1 MEREQEKE
9 MDTRDRVK
17 EKEELEELR
26 AKILAEGHDN
36 PDAAFQKVGER
47 ELQRFLNLCIEKGA
61 YVVAEGDLGYGEDC
75 KILLEQKFL
84 FFNRNKQIFVVFL
97 LANHRLVLKE
107 RNSTGRSCL
116 LNLQRR
122 RSLPQPQ
129 RLWRPSQR
137 YPKPQNNHLCLAC
150 QQSQTQIQTATCLM
164 PHLSPCQIWKTV
176 LRRVVTMKVR
186 YYS

>member
-61 YVVAEGDLGYGEDC
+61 YVVAEGDLSYGEDC

-84 FFNRNKQIFVVFL
+84 DINKIKPFFSTEINKFL
-97 LANHRLVLKE
+97 LFFF
-107 RNSTGRSCL
+107 L
-116 LNLQRR
+116 LIIG
-122 RSLPQPQ
+122 
-129 RLWRPSQR
+129 
-137 YPKPQNNHLCLAC
+137 LC
-150 QQSQTQIQTATCLM
+150 
-164 PHLSPCQIWKTV
+164 
-176 LRRVVTMKVR
+176 
-186 YYS
+186 